1 MRPRGA
7 SLRRFSAI
15 SVVVAL
21 FAALTLPAAAGHQDR
36 LEQIERRKQEVERK
50 RSELSARESNL
61 STAVKDLDAKRAQA
75 ETDVRSLDAR
85 LSTLDR
91 EIAKVEEELAQTQVE
106 LALLHDDLL
115 EVQKRLVGRTNLLTE
130 RAVASYKAGPT
141 AYLDGLLSSETF
153 SDLSD
158 RFTYYESAQNA
169 DSELVEQIQVL
180 RDATEVQRDLV
191 EEKRAEIAAAHQ
203 KLATNRNE
211 VAQLRSEKAELLAAR
226 KAAVAQKKEL
236 LGGVRQN
243 QARLERVAAQLEQ
256 ESSQIEAML
265 AASAAGGTTGG
276 PLPSGGGRFG
286 WPAAGPVTSGFGYR
300 SHPIFGDRRFHSGI
314 DIGAGHGAPV
324 VAAGGGTVVF
334 VGTMSGYGNYIA
346 INHGGGLA
354 TTYAHLSAFSVSNG
368 QSVSRGQPVGSVGC
382 TGFCTGPHLHFE
394 VRVNGSPVDPMP
406 YLR

>member
-1 MRPRGA
+1 MLFLLKELNRINRMRPRGA

-158 RFTYYESAQNA
+158 RFTYYESALSA

-256 ESSQIEAML
+256 ESSQIEARPQTFDRGQGP
-265 AASAAGGTTGG
+265 AGAPDQGAD
-276 PLPSGGGRFG
+276 LSGGEVAHRQQFQGGSYCLRRH
-286 WPAAGPVTSGFGYR
+286 WIPDVLVPEWHCPTR
-300 SHPIFGDRRFHSGI
+300 DRQH
-314 DIGAGHGAPV
+314 
-324 VAAGGGTVVF
+324 
-334 VGTMSGYGNYIA
+334 
-346 INHGGGLA
+346 
-354 TTYAHLSAFSVSNG
+354 
-368 QSVSRGQPVGSVGC
+368 
-382 TGFCTGPHLHFE
+382 
-394 VRVNGSPVDPMP
+394 VR
-406 YLR
+406 L